1 LKKFRFRLDSV
12 LRVRNIEEERA
23 RGRLMEANAVAR
35 HTATAV
41 ENRLAA
47 YLTEP
52 RPEALMTLAEF
63 EKARFMLEAAATSVE
78 AARLSHREA
87 LDVVDQ
93 CRVEWLEAKQRVSA
107 LERLEV
113 RKREEHMIDLRRAED
128 RLIDDLVV
136 ARHRLRH
143 QGVTR

>member
-1 LKKFRFRLDSV
+1 
-12 LRVRNIEEERA
+12 
-23 RGRLMEANAVAR
+23 MAR